1 VGSAFRRIA
10 TTTFVVRLK
19 PDATYEGDRIKTTM
33 ARTAL
38 PWIFIAFAFAA
49 VASIAA
55 QTQPPQPDDTKKV
68 DLPDGDGKKIL
79 ETACTTCH
87 GLEEVVKFKG
97 YNTKDEWRDVVVTM
111 VKYGAELKEP
121 EIETLVEYLSKHFSR
136 G

>member
-1 VGSAFRRIA
+1 
-10 TTTFVVRLK
+10 
-19 PDATYEGDRIKTTM
+19 M

-121 EIETLVEYLSKHFSR
+121 EIETLVEYLGKHFSR
-136 G
+136 D